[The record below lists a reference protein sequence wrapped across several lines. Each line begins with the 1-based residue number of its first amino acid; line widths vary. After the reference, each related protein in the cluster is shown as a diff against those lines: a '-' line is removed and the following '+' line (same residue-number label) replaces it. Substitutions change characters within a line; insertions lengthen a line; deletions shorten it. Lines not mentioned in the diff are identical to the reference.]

1 MSNLSQDEICGRGPD
16 ERLGVA
22 IVCGDVVEDGLAQ
35 MGHRVK
41 AAAADGFG
49 GDLREPALDLV
60 EPGGM
65 CRYEMQ
71 VEARIALGP
80 AHNRGGLV
88 RGVVVQHQMHVLAG
102 RNACVDGLEEMQ
114 ELLMGVPGISLAYGH
129 ARPEI

>member
-1 MSNLSQDEICGRGPD
+1 MSNLPQDEICGGGPE

-35 MGHRVK
+35 MGHRMK
-41 AAAADGFG
+41 AAAPDSLG
-49 GDLREPALDLV
+49 GDFGEPALDLV
-60 EPGGM
+60 QPGGVG
-65 CRYEMQ
+65 RYKMQ
-71 VEARIALGP
+71 MEARIALEP

-114 ELLMGVPGISLAYGH
+114 ELLMGVAG
-129 ARPEI
+129 